1 MTDAVEP
8 PYVLEERGAVT
19 PRRVVMFASLTRYT
33 YKGMAKNTDG
43 VLEIVAGPAD
53 VASVKLDFSMMLEDG
68 ERIAHAEVR
77 GGTLQNARKDHLIFT
92 VDKLQRDGRHVGVG
106 VVFTTGER
114 TVFHFIAKADPLVMA
129 PVVNAAD
136 PSDYKR
142 AAEEATAP
150 IPSIWGGV
158 EW

>member
-33 YKGMAKNTDG
+33 YKGLTKNTDG
-43 VLEIVAGPAD
+43 VLEIVAGPYD

-68 ERIAHAEVR
+68 ERIAHAAVS

-92 VDKLQRDGRHVGVG
+92 VDKLTACGHSVCVA
-106 VVFTTGER
+106 VTFTTGEHE
-114 TVFHFIAKADPLVMA
+114 TFEFIARTHAQGWA
-129 PVVNAAD
+129 
-136 PSDYKR
+136 R
-142 AAEEATAP
+142 
-150 IPSIWGGV
+150 
-158 EW
+158 

>member
-1 MTDAVEP
+1 MTDAVDP

-33 YKGMAKNTDG
+33 YKGLTKNTDG

-53 VASVKLDFSMMLEDG
+53 VASVKLDFSAMLEDG

-92 VDKLQRDGRHVGVG
+92 VDKLQRCGRHVGVG

-114 TVFHFIAKADPLVMA
+114 SVFHFIAKANPLVMA
-129 PVVNAAD
+129 PIANTD
-136 PSDYKR
+136 PTDIKR
-142 AAEEATAP
+142 EAEEATTP